1 MNKNTISV
9 SSQALAGNVITE
21 NISYL
26 AITKEHQKQKGS
38 ETGKSRKI
46 NIYFYFMAE
55 MKVLQP
61 EGDGY

>member
-1 MNKNTISV
+1 MRV
-9 SSQALAGNVITE
+9 SQRQLTLLILHTE